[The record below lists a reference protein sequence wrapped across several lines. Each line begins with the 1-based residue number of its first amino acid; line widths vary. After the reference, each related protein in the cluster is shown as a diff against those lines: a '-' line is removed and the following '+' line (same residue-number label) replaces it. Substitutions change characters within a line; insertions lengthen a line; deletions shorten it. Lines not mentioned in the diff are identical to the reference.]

1 AIWLSNA
8 LALAVILQRPPRDWG
23 LYAGATAAGNLAM
36 GLLHGDGWPLSLGI
50 AGCNVGEV
58 MIAATLLRLCR
69 ATDILGSLRSLLLF
83 FGLAVGVSTGLSA
96 AAGALLVSSLF
107 SGSYLT
113 VLHTW
118 WIADAVGVIVL
129 TPALTA
135 FCERGRPYA
144 LTLSRIAEACAIG
157 AGLVAV

>member
-1 AIWLSNA
+1 MTTQPEVIGRPPGGNRGPVLFGAAMLALAVFATGTLAIDLLRLGDNVAAIWLSNA

-36 GLLHGDGWPLSLGI
+36 GLLHGDGWPLLLGI

-107 SGSYLT
+107 S
-113 VLHTW
+113 
-118 WIADAVGVIVL
+118 
-129 TPALTA
+129 
-135 FCERGRPYA
+135 
-144 LTLSRIAEACAIG
+144 
-157 AGLVAV
+157 